1 MEGWHIALNNRLQC
15 RDIDWVHPQ
24 NDNFPVLMEMTL
36 GIQWLLKLRGENFSN
51 AITNGIYHESNW

>member
-1 MEGWHIALNNRLQC
+1 MDGRMEGWHIALNNRLQC

-36 GIQWLLKLRGENFSN
+36 GIQWFFKVVEIERGKL
-51 AITNGIYHESNW
+51 